1 MTPSLTDI
9 DSPLAGCFMNDI
21 LVVVVSQSS
30 RQLLIVHLWFVL
42 PQTPAPG
49 HLVKIVMK
57 TVEYDVTPQKSTFF
71 YKTWYLVYFNPYKT
85 SSVKVD
91 FLVASLTSS
100 GSVSLNSQPSPVQ
113 DMNC

>member
-57 TVEYDVTPQKSTFF
+57 TVEYDVTPQKIHFF
-71 YKTWYLVYFNPYKT
+71 FLIRLGTWSILTLTRLV
-85 SSVKVD
+85 
-91 FLVASLTSS
+91 
-100 GSVSLNSQPSPVQ
+100 Q
-113 DMNC
+113 

>member
-1 MTPSLTDI
+1 MTPSLIDI

-57 TVEYDVTPQKSTFF
+57 TVEYDVTPQKPTFF
-71 YKTWYLVYFNPYKT
+71 FIRLGTWTILTLTRLV
-85 SSVKVD
+85 
-91 FLVASLTSS
+91 
-100 GSVSLNSQPSPVQ
+100 Q
-113 DMNC
+113 

>member
-49 HLVKIVMK
+49 HLLKIVMK
-57 TVEYDVTPQKSTFF
+57 TVEYDVPPKNPLFF
-71 YKTWYLVYFNPYKT
+71 L
-85 SSVKVD
+85 
-91 FLVASLTSS
+91 
-100 GSVSLNSQPSPVQ
+100 
-113 DMNC
+113 